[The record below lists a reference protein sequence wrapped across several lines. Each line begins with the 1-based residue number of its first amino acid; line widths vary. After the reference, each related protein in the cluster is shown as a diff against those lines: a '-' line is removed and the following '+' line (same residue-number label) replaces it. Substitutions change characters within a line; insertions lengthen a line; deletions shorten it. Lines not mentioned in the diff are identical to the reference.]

1 MSLVHVLQNQKKLLN
16 KAVDLRQ
23 AKGQHFA
30 ALFLYWWSLLIE
42 TLYRDSALF
51 SFCHLAELRTP
62 GVLYFKHYKIKEYRV
77 FFFSAILIFENSPYI
92 LELQI
97 MPI

>member
-1 MSLVHVLQNQKKLLN
+1 MRGSETLPLFYMLIEPLLCSHFCHF
-16 KAVDLRQ
+16 ADLRTQ
-23 AKGQHFA
+23 
-30 ALFLYWWSLLIE
+30 
-42 TLYRDSALF
+42 
-51 SFCHLAELRTP
+51 
-62 GVLYFKHYKIKEYRV
+62 GVLYFKHYKIKEYKV

>member
-1 MSLVHVLQNQKKLLN
+1 MSLVHVFQKQQNKE
-16 KAVDLRQ
+16 VDLRQ
-23 AKGQHFA
+23 NEGQRNA
-30 ALFLYWWSLLIE
+30 APFFSGLCLLRLYIVPLLC
-42 TLYRDSALF
+42 SH
-51 SFCHLAELRTP
+51 FCHLADLRTP
-62 GVLYFKHYKIKEYRV
+62 GVLYFKHYKIKEYKV